1 MVGTEWLILAASA
14 VAAIIIIAIAYKL
27 LKLTVKLAVW
37 LVLNAL
43 GGLFILFI
51 SNFVLN
57 MGIPYDL
64 PTLLICHRGRPGRH
78 LHRHTGATRR
88 LLVATGLKIKEAPL

>member
-1 MVGTEWLILAASA
+1 MDWVIFTAVI
-14 VAAIIIIAIAYKL
+14 VAAIIVIVVAYKL

-37 LVLNAL
+37 FIVNAL
-43 GGLFILFI
+43 GGLFILLL

-64 PTLLICHRGRPGRH
+64 PTMLICVIGGVPGAICVDV
-78 LHRHTGATRR
+78 LALIGTY
-88 LLVATGLKIKEAPL
+88 L

>member
-1 MVGTEWLILAASA
+1 MVGTEWIILAASA
-14 VAAIIIIAIAYKL
+14 VAAIIIIFIAYKL
-27 LKLTVKLAVW
+27 LKLTLKLAVW

-57 MGIPYDL
+57 LNIPYDL
-64 PTLLICHRGRPGRH
+64 PTLLICALAGVPGAICVGI
-78 LHRHTGATRR
+78 LA
-88 LLVATGLKIKEAPL
+88 LLGVYL

>member
-1 MVGTEWLILAASA
+1 MDWIIIAAII
-14 VAAIIIIAIAYKL
+14 VAAIIVILVAYKL

-37 LVLNAL
+37 FIVNAL
-43 GGLFILFI
+43 GGLFILLV

-64 PTLLICHRGRPGRH
+64 PTMLICVLGGVPG
-78 LHRHTGATRR
+78 AIC
-88 LLVATGLKIKEAPL
+88 VAVLALIGTYL